1 MSASPLVIAHRGYSA
16 VAPENTPAAFEGA
29 LRVGADLLELDI
41 ALDADGVPVVVHD
54 VTLDRTTDSAGRVA
68 DVSSAQLR
76 TVDAG
81 SWFSPAFAGQPVP
94 TLAQVVSLVARFPR
108 AGLLVEFKGP
118 WSPAEAHVAASVVR
132 AGGIADRCVLQSFD
146 RGTVAALR
154 DVAPT
159 VARALLVLGVGSDV
173 DLAEVAANPFTTL
186 AASREAARRQGEE
199 ARTGLGVMACNP
211 FVGGVAA
218 TPEVVAGYHDAGVR
232 TFPWTVDDPVLWG
245 ELLRAGVD
253 GIITNDPGRLRGFL
267 DAREQRSSQD
277 APVADREQLTRL
289 AVRQGRVPARV

>member
-118 WSPAEAHVAASVVR
+118 WSPAEAHVAAAVVR